1 MVWQMRLCRD
11 SVEWCT
17 TEKRSFLRQRIQA
30 RLAAL
35 LVEAKKYTDALT
47 LLEELLREV
56 KRCTHA
62 ATSGLARCRSGP
74 GTPLLC
80 TILACAMKMIILTAR
95 LPITFGQPAW
105 GAGRLSVVSSST
117 FPFARR
123 LDDKPLLVEIS
134 LVESA
139 THYALR
145 NLPKAK
151 ASLTSARTAA
161 NAIYCPPLLQA
172 QIDVSAGSLHAEEKD
187 FKTAFSYVCAQLEP
201 LYGSRRPCLGATPA
215 LSRRGDQN
223 RLFSVLQNL
232 RTVPLSCLVTPVRSI
247 LALQLLL

>member
-1 MVWQMRLCRD
+1 MD
-11 SVEWCT
+11 
-17 TEKRSFLRQRIQA
+17 
-30 RLAAL
+30 
-35 LVEAKKYTDALT
+35 DPP
-47 LLEELLREV
+47 
-56 KRCTHA
+56 
-62 ATSGLARCRSGP
+62 TS
-74 GTPLLC
+74 
-80 TILACAMKMIILTAR
+80 
-95 LPITFGQPAW
+95 ITFSQPAW
-105 GAGRLSVVSSST
+105 VTGRPSVVSSST
-117 FPFARR
+117 SPFARR

-215 LSRRGDQN
+215 LSHRGDQN